1 MISMDPNI
9 NIIGVGDAGLGAILY
24 LLENNTASL
33 SPRLIT
39 SPEKLDE
46 RASGVRQSGRNI
58 SLISIKPSIEYSE
71 LTYQVYTGFPQ
82 NELTFIVAGLGGP
95 FSSQVVPKLAEISS
109 KLSKKTTLFGI
120 MPFSFEGEKRKKVA
134 DKTFAQLKNIA
145 DECIELKN
153 QDLFKRANE
162 NTSFTEA
169 FEFFNSDILAYIKRI
184 EKSSESPC

>member
-1 MISMDPNI
+1 MISMVSNI

-58 SLISIKPSIEYSE
+58 SLISIKPSIEYNE
-71 LTYQVYTGFPQ
+71 LIYQAYNDFPK
-82 NELTFIVAGLGGP
+82 NELTFIVAGLGGL
-95 FSSQVVPKLAEISS
+95 FSSQVAPKLAEISL
-109 KLSKKTTLFGI
+109 KLSKKTTFFGI
-120 MPFSFEGEKRKKVA
+120 MPFNFEGKKRKKVA
-134 DKTFAQLKNIA
+134 EKTFAQLKNIA

-162 NTSFTEA
+162 NTSFTKA
-169 FEFFNSDILAYIKRI
+169 FEFFNADISAHVERAA
-184 EKSSESPC
+184 